1 MRLIIAALTILA
13 LTGCASSGFNVA
25 TQANTSRADAFQEN
39 ILLQADND
47 LMAINDCYLRASGYA
62 RVGGSNAVHKVGEP
76 SDPASCTVMATALRT
91 QSNMM
96 TMFAPFVAKEL
107 FQRVPAAPEEIIQ
120 SIIKDG
126 MKFALMKFGIEQV
139 SNVVTTGQLAA
150 FQAAQTATQQSG
162 EIVNKVLDKPATIL
176 TIPEGGSAAIL
187 K

>member
-1 MRLIIAALTILA
+1 MRLIIATLTILA

-25 TQANTSRADAFQEN
+25 TQANTNRADAFQEN

-47 LMAINDCYLRASGYA
+47 LTAINDCYLRQAD
-62 RVGGSNAVHKVGEP
+62 K
-76 SDPASCTVMATALRT
+76 ASCTVLATALRT

-139 SNVVTTGQLAA
+139 SNVVTTGQLAS

>member
-25 TQANTSRADAFQEN
+25 TQANTNRADKFQEN
-39 ILLQADND
+39 ILLQAEND
-47 LMAINDCYLRASGYA
+47 LTAINDCYLRQGD
-62 RVGGSNAVHKVGEP
+62 K
-76 SDPASCTVMATALRT
+76 ASCTVMATALRT

-139 SNVVTTGQLAA
+139 SNVVTTGQLAS

>member
-1 MRLIIAALTILA
+1 MRLIIAALTILV

-25 TQANTSRADAFQEN
+25 TQANTNRADAFQEN
-39 ILLQADND
+39 ILLQSDND
-47 LMAINDCYLRASGYA
+47 LTAINDCYLRQAD
-62 RVGGSNAVHKVGEP
+62 K
-76 SDPASCTVMATALRT
+76 ASCTVMATALRT

-126 MKFALMKFGIEQV
+126 MKFALMKFGIEQG

>member
-13 LTGCASSGFNVA
+13 LTGCASSGFNIA
-25 TQANTSRADAFQEN
+25 TQANTSRADSFQEN
-39 ILLQADND
+39 ILLQAEND
-47 LMAINDCYLRASGYA
+47 LTAINECYL
-62 RVGGSNAVHKVGEP
+62 KQT
-76 SDPASCTVMATALRT
+76 DKASCTVMATALRT

-139 SNVVTTGQLAA
+139 SNVVTTGQLAS